1 MTTTVLPAAG
11 SSDGF
16 PTVTRVVYCVRV
28 KTWNNLLSD
37 IEQSIGADV
46 CERKDGSKIFS
57 FSFPVGKKF
66 AYELSYIP
74 AWEMKNGDI
83 NITLY
88 LVEGKVLSLGRKC
101 DRVLENM

>member
-1 MTTTVLPAAG
+1 MTTTVLPEAY

-16 PTVTRVVYCVRV
+16 PTVTRVVCYVRFN
-28 KTWNNLLSD
+28 TWNSLLSY

-46 CERKDGSKIFS
+46 YRRKDGSKIFS
-57 FSFPVGKKF
+57 ISFPVGKKF
-66 AYELSYIP
+66 AYELSYIL

-88 LVEGKVLSLGRKC
+88 LVEDKVFVVGKEV
-101 DRVLENM
+101 